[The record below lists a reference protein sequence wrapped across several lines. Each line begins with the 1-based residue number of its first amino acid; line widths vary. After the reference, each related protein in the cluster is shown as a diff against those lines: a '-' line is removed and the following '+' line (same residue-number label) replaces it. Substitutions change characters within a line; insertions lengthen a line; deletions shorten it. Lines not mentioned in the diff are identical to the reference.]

1 MTHVYPGNIRLARM
15 HLALGHLDR
24 AYELDPTLRPRQ
36 PEPLAFDADAI
47 IGRAI
52 SKALKSCSQPT
63 SLRRPSMP
71 RRRLS
76 AREINAIFQRGP
88 DDPLYRYERSR
99 AYALDADRDAAASHV
114 RRAADYVA
122 AVAAGDSELD
132 AKRLRDYLD
141 AALAETDS
149 ADVTRYLEHARNHVR
164 SVAAGAS
171 ELDAKRLRGYLEDAL
186 LECLGEEG
194 EDERDEV
201 TSPTGFSGQTRLIRG
216 RDNVGEVGPRSSV
229 TREGLRRR
237 IDHRKDFRALAD
249 GGAESPR
256 AGDIALAYDEKRLFQ
271 R

>member
-1 MTHVYPGNIRLARM
+1 MTQVYPGNIRLARM

-63 SLRRPSMP
+63 SPRRPSMP
-71 RRRLS
+71 RRLS
-76 AREINAIFQRGP
+76 AREIDVIFQRS
-88 DDPLYRYERSR
+88 DS

-216 RDNVGEVGPRSSV
+216 RDNVGKVGPRSSV